1 MQEAISYKPWPPIHA
16 GGPLKAGRPL
26 LLGDRTSQSSAT
38 AAAAGDGGKCDG
50 GGELELGG
58 GGGGAA
64 RGPLRRPDGVREV
77 VSENALIVVGR
88 RGCCMAHVVKRLLLG
103 LGVNPAVYEVDEE
116 EEKGV
121 ADELERIGGGGGG
134 GEVQFP
140 AVFIGGR
147 LFGGLDRV
155 MATHISGE
163 LVPILR
169 QAGAL
174 WL

>member
-16 GGPLKAGRPL
+16 GGGSLKAGP
-26 LLGDRTSQSSAT
+26 LLGDRTNRSSA
-38 AAAAGDGGKCDG
+38 AADDGKDGGLLKQ
-50 GGELELGG
+50 

-64 RGPLRRPDGVREV
+64 DGVREM
-77 VSENALIVVGR
+77 VSENALIVVAR
-88 RGCCMAHVVKRLLLG
+88 RGCCMGHVVKRLLLG

-116 EEKGV
+116 DEKRV
-121 ADELERIGGGGGG
+121 ADELERIGGGGG
-134 GEVQFP
+134 EVQFP
-140 AVFIGGR
+140 TVFIGGR

>member
-16 GGPLKAGRPL
+16 GGSLKAGPP
-26 LLGDRTSQSSAT
+26 LLGDRANQAAT
-38 AAAAGDGGKCDG
+38 TTDG
-50 GGELELGG
+50 GGGVLNQHGGG
-58 GGGGAA
+58 GGGGAGA
-64 RGPLRRPDGVREV
+64 GAAMRRRPGGVREV

-88 RGCCMAHVVKRLLLG
+88 RGCCMGHVVKRLLLG

-116 EEKGV
+116 DEKGV
-121 ADELERIGGGGGG
+121 ADELERIGGGGG

>member
-1 MQEAISYKPWPPIHA
+1 M
-16 GGPLKAGRPL
+16 PL
-26 LLGDRTSQSSAT
+26 LPVTLGTFYGIPVDLEFECLEHHYPKIRGLVFVRVKILIMYDIGSSAGPVIQEFLTVFVPRGGT
-38 AAAAGDGGKCDG
+38 AAAGTWVK
-50 GGELELGG
+50 
-58 GGGGAA
+58 
-64 RGPLRRPDGVREV
+64 PV
-77 VSENALIVVGR
+77 VY
-88 RGCCMAHVVKRLLLG
+88 K
-103 LGVNPAVYEVDEE
+103 VDEE

-121 ADELERIGGGGGG
+121 ADELERIDGSGG

-147 LFGGLDRV
+147 LFWGLDRV

-163 LVPILR
+163 LVPIFR

>member
-1 MQEAISYKPWPPIHA
+1 MQEAISYKPWPPVHA
-16 GGPLKAGRPL
+16 GGSLKGGS
-26 LLGDRTSQSSAT
+26 LLGDRTNQ
-38 AAAAGDGGKCDG
+38 AADDGKGGDGTLKH
-50 GGELELGG
+50 GG
-58 GGGGAA
+58 GGLAG
-64 RGPLRRPDGVREV
+64 RRPDGMREV
-77 VSENALIVVGR
+77 VSANALIVVGR
-88 RGCCMAHVVKRLLLG
+88 RGCCMGHVVKRLLLG
-103 LGVNPAVYEVDEE
+103 HGVNPAVYEVEE
-116 EEKGV
+116 EDEKGV
-121 ADELERIGGGGGG
+121 ADELERIGGG

-163 LVPILR
+163 LVPILK